1 MREANEVLH
10 RLTGFA
16 PPEQWPE
23 KVRRREGAEIHWQKE
38 R

>member
-1 MREANEVLH
+1 MREVDEVLH
-10 RLTGFA
+10 RLSGST

-23 KVRRREGAEIHWQKE
+23 KVRGSGGAEIHWQKE